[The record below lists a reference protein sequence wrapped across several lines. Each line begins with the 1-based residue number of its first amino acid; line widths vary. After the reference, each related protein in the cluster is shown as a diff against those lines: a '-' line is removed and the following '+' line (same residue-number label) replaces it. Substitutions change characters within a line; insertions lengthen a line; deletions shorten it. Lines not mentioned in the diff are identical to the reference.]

1 MPEIRKS
8 TPCSTCPLCAGQN
21 ILVEL
26 FIPFAC
32 DELGH
37 DNVIRLIL
45 AELKKKRAEEVR
57 NRKVS

>member
-1 MPEIRKS
+1 
-8 TPCSTCPLCAGQN
+8 
-21 ILVEL
+21 VEL